1 MAGTVVRPVLTTR
14 NGEVA
19 LSGLRTGAR
28 DLAVA
33 LHQQISKDTQKARRL
48 GKRIQV
54 ALFHPELYIRSLK
67 NTTVFQSIIKLKIL
81 LPYCDLTRKTGLEI
95 PRSTLS
101 AVSPYSHGLTPEPWV
116 AITTR
121 LGRFSWA

>member
-1 MAGTVVRPVLTTR
+1 MAGIGVRPVLTTR

-54 ALFHPELYIRSLK
+54 AITHGDNLAGAAKLRELIERDFG
-67 NTTVFQSIIKLKIL
+67 NVDIVFTNIINNVVGVLIG
-81 LPYCDLTRKTGLEI
+81 PGA
-95 PRSTLS
+95 LS
-101 AVSPYSHGLTPEPWV
+101 VAWCEP
-116 AITTR
+116 ADC
-121 LGRFSWA
+121 FSEDY